1 MDTNTL
7 FELTATAPA
16 TGSDLDLAPLEARA
30 RILIVDDDPD
40 YLELMK
46 IVLRK
51 ADFDVSG
58 VLDHRAAVEKTL
70 ELHPDAI
77 LLDLMM
83 PDVDGFAV
91 YEMLRKVTEAPVIFI
106 SAAHR
111 RENLFKT
118 LEMGAEDYI
127 SKPFD
132 NTELVARLKK
142 VLREARPADPAR
154 LYFFPEIGLR
164 IDLDARQV
172 SLHDRPVRL
181 LPREFRLLS
190 LLAERAPRN
199 VPYETITR
207 TLWDEDSERTRTHMK
222 TITFSLR
229 RKLETDPE
237 RPALLVN
244 NRSLGYQLV
253 TQP

>member
-1 MDTNTL
+1 
-7 FELTATAPA
+7 
-16 TGSDLDLAPLEARA
+16 
-30 RILIVDDDPD
+30 VDDDPD
-40 YLELMK
+40 YIELMK

-51 ADFDVSG
+51 VDFDVSG

-83 PDVDGFAV
+83 PGVDGYAV
-91 YEMLRKVTEAPVIFI
+91 YEMLRKVSAAPVIFI

-118 LEMGAEDYI
+118 LELGAEDYI

-132 NTELVARLKK
+132 NTELVARVKK
-142 VLREARPADPAR
+142 VLRAAHPADPAR
-154 LYFFPEIGLR
+154 LYFFPEIGLH

-181 LPREFRLLS
+181 LPREFSMLS

-222 TITFSLR
+222 TIAFSLR
-229 RKLETDPE
+229 RKLEADPE
-237 RPALLVN
+237 CPALLVN